1 MPAMTIRAVASGKPI
16 PASGRSARLA
26 TIVTLLLAAAVLA
39 GCTIT
44 VGDRARDTVDPAR
57 VSASITRWLNE
68 LYPGLQVGSIA
79 CPGQV
84 KLTAGRTFEC
94 TADVEGAQ
102 LPITVTL
109 THVDIDKGVYD
120 SSFEPTKALVNTD
133 KAVKELQSSL
143 PVELVDATVDC
154 GTRVRVVE
162 VGGTIECTVSKGNE
176 RHVVRVVV
184 EDVSGSAHFEL
195 VDQPAPARPK
205 VATGKIGDKLT
216 IYDEF
221 GDAQL
226 EVTVTR
232 VKFTRGDEIE
242 QPRRGLYMGAF
253 VKAYALADEQFF
265 DIYAQVGGH
274 LHEVTI
280 TAASGFDPQLDL
292 IPLDTGERES
302 GWLIFD
308 VPARHGKLVLRDLE
322 ERTLATWTY

>member
-1 MPAMTIRAVASGKPI
+1 MPAMTIRAAASGEPI
-16 PASGRSARLA
+16 SASGRSARLA

-44 VGDRARDTVDPAR
+44 IGRRDTVDPAR
-57 VSASITRWLNE
+57 VSASITRWLKE
-68 LYPGLQVGSIA
+68 QFPDLRVGSIA
-79 CPGQV
+79 CPSQV

-109 THVDIDKGVYD
+109 THVDTDKGVYD
-120 SSFEPTKALVNTD
+120 SSFKLAKALVNTD

-162 VGGTIECTVSKGNE
+162 VGGSIECTISKGNE
-176 RHVVRVVV
+176 RHAVRVVV

-195 VDQPAPARPK
+195 VDQPPPTRPE

-253 VKAYALADEQFF
+253 VKARAFADEQFF
-265 DIYAQVGGH
+265 DLYAQAGGH
-274 LHEVTI
+274 LYEVTI
-280 TAASGFDPQLDL
+280 TAASGFDPQLEL
-292 IPLDTGERES
+292 IPLNTGERES

>member
-1 MPAMTIRAVASGKPI
+1 MPAMTIRTAASGEPI
-16 PASGRSARLA
+16 PTGGRSARLA

-44 VGDRARDTVDPAR
+44 IGRRDTVDSASM
-57 VSASITRWLNE
+57 SASISRWLKE
-68 LYPGLQVGSIA
+68 QFPGLRVGSIA
-79 CPGQV
+79 CPSQV

-109 THVDIDKGVYD
+109 THVTDKGGYD
-120 SSFEPTKALVNTD
+120 SSFKPAKALVNTD
-133 KAVKELQSSL
+133 KAVEEIQSSL
-143 PVELVDATVDC
+143 PVELADATVDC
-154 GTRVRVVE
+154 GTPRVRVLE
-162 VGGTIECTVSKGNE
+162 VGGNIECGLSKGSQ
-176 RHVVRVVV
+176 RQVVRVVV
-184 EDVSGSAHFEL
+184 EDVSGNARFEWL
-195 VDQPAPARPK
+195 DQPATRPE
-205 VATGKIGDKLT
+205 VATGRIGDKLT

-242 QPRRGLYMGAF
+242 QPQRGLYMGAF
-253 VKAYALADEQFF
+253 VKAHVLADEQYL
-265 DIYAQVGGH
+265 DIYARVGGH
-274 LHEVTI
+274 LHEVAI
-280 TAASGFDPQLDL
+280 TATSGFDPLL
-292 IPLDTGERES
+292 EPIPLNTGEQAS

-308 VPARHGKLVLRDLE
+308 VPTRHGKLVLLDLD